1 MSTGMV
7 RRIDDLGRVVIPAE
21 MRRQF
26 AIHEGDELAISVEA
40 GNIMLRKVEAV
51 CVFCGAT
58 EGIASF
64 KGRGVCGDCRS
75 ALGA

>member
-1 MSTGMV
+1 MTTGMV

-26 AIHEGDELAISVEA
+26 SIREGDELAISVDA
-40 GNIMLRKVEAV
+40 GNILLRKVEAV

-58 EGIASF
+58 DAIGSF
-64 KGRGVCGDCRS
+64 KGRGICSDCRTS
-75 ALGA
+75 LGA